1 MLQACQDLAAKV
13 LGQRER
19 IIGLEH
25 QFNRAP
31 PTLVMHQ
38 MGMDKPGTV
47 SRLKSLKTVSRLAAR
62 QAWYEW
68 RRAMHEPM
76 VTELE
81 ARLDQLTKVK

>member
-1 MLQACQDLAAKV
+1 LTAKV

-19 IIGLEH
+19 ITGLEH
-25 QFNRAP
+25 QFNRTP
-31 PTLVMHQ
+31 PSLVLHQ
-38 MGMDKPGTV
+38 MDMDKIGTV

-76 VTELE
+76 VVELE
-81 ARLDQLTKVK
+81 VRLEQLTKVIILSF